1 MNNYNILWLDDVSK
15 EEEIKDAI
23 ELFPNVSIKYF
34 PFIDLCAKELEEHP
48 ERYDA
53 VIFDANN
60 QNSSSPGSPQTATRM
75 GFLPLV
81 KNTLEK
87 RIPVYVCSGQLKID
101 YQEGDETLEMLYE
114 MGLRKKEN
122 IFSNNVTVDEL
133 FQKIIDDLEANNNL
147 YIGFDYL
154 LEIFRKKWVARKYK
168 TENLDPIMKY
178 YKDEDTDS
186 AHGNQ
191 MRKLI
196 EQMLE
201 CVNSV
206 LNITNEK
213 KDRASA
219 IINGLAHRYSRY
231 SVTMIGA
238 LKHMDEMP
246 NEESHNALDED
257 TRKLFFRSDF
267 STFFL
272 VAKWFY
278 DLMIRF
284 EKEGLMKS
292 TEQLDEIVEKTDTIP
307 HNNPKK
313 PEPENKYDGL
323 YVTPYREP
331 DGKTYV
337 DIMKVRVVYGDKTLE
352 NKPGEVFV
360 TGIRINKDKNNNPN
374 GWRTWPVDTIKE
386 TENIQSDAPKSSGF
400 KLGDIA
406 KIIKKK

>member
-1 MNNYNILWLDDVSK
+1 MNKYNLLWLDDVSK
-15 EEEIKDAI
+15 EEEIKEAI
-23 ELFPNVSIKYF
+23 ELFPNVSIKYI

-60 QNSSSPGSPQTATRM
+60 QNSSSPGSPQTANRM

-101 YQEGDETLEMLYE
+101 DREGDETLEMLYE

-147 YIGFDYL
+147 YIGFNYL

-178 YKDEDTDS
+178 YKDEDADS

-206 LNITNEK
+206 LNITNAK

-219 IINGLAHRYSRY
+219 IINGLAYSYSRY

-246 NEESHNALDED
+246 NEESHNALDEE

-284 EKEGLMKS
+284 EKEGYIKPI
-292 TEQLDEIVEKTDTIP
+292 EQTDVIAEETDSIP
-307 HNNPKK
+307 HNDPKK
-313 PEPENKYDGL
+313 PPREKKYDGL
-323 YVTPYREP
+323 YEMPYREP
-331 DGKTYV
+331 NGKTYV
-337 DIMKVRVVYGDKTLE
+337 DIMKVRVEYGDKTLM
-352 NKPGEVFV
+352 NKPGEVYV
-360 TGIRINKDKNNNPN
+360 TGIRIDPYNPN
-374 GWRTWPVDTIKE
+374 GWRTFPVDTIKE
-386 TENIQSDAPKSSGF
+386 TENTQSDAPKSSGF

>member
-1 MNNYNILWLDDVSK
+1 MNKYNLLWLDDVSK
-15 EEEIKDAI
+15 EEEIEEAI
-23 ELFPNVSIKYF
+23 ELFPNVSIKYI

-53 VIFDANN
+53 VIFDAHN
-60 QNSSSPGSPQTATRM
+60 QKSSSPGSPQTANKM

-81 KNTLEK
+81 KSTLEK

-101 YQEGDETLEMLYE
+101 DREGDETLEMLYE

-122 IFSNNVTVDEL
+122 IFSKGVTVDEL
-133 FQKIIDDLEANNNL
+133 FQKIIDDLESNNNL
-147 YIGFDYL
+147 YVGFDYL

-178 YKDEDTDS
+178 YKEKDADS

-206 LNITNEK
+206 LNITDEK
-213 KDRASA
+213 KNRTST
-219 IINGLAHRYSRY
+219 IINGLAYRYRRYSA
-231 SVTMIGA
+231 TMIGA

-257 TRKLFFRSDF
+257 TRVLFFRSDF

-272 VAKWFY
+272 VAKWFH
-278 DLMIRF
+278 DLMLQF
-284 EKEGLMKS
+284 EEEGFVRQAEQQKGEAVKGTATSLQNKQKKS
-292 TEQLDEIVEKTDTIP
+292 
-307 HNNPKK
+307 
-313 PEPENKYDGL
+313 EPEFDGL
-323 YVTPYREP
+323 YETPILEKN
-331 DGKTYV
+331 GQKYV
-337 DIMKVRVVYGDKTLE
+337 NLKVRIYYGDVSLKD
-352 NKPGEVFV
+352 KDGDVYV
-360 TGIRINKDKNNNPN
+360 TGIQIDKFNPN
-374 GWRTWPVDTIKE
+374 GWQTYPVDTIKE
-386 TENIQSDAPKSSGF
+386 TSDTPKSFGH